1 MPARTG
7 AEYLNGLRERRELWF
22 RGEGVRD
29 DARHPPTTGQPV
41 SLAFIQPRSVD
52 DLVRRRVVFKT
63 R

>member
-22 RGEGVRD
+22 RGERVRD

-41 SLAFIQPRSVD
+41 SLAFI
-52 DLVRRRVVFKT
+52 RRT